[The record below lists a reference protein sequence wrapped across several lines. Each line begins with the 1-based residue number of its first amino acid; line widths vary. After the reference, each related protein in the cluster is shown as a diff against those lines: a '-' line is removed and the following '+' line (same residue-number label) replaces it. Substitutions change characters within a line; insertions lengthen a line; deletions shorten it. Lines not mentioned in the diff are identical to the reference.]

1 MPGGVIDSVRCRP
14 VQRSRGLTRVT
25 GSRPKACRSSQDCCW
40 HRQWCRQPFGAPA
53 IGHFM
58 ANAAWFALAV
68 TGHNLGRSAVLL
80 ASGTMH
86 RSDPATHDV
95 HRPGV

>member
-1 MPGGVIDSVRCRP
+1 
-14 VQRSRGLTRVT
+14 
-25 GSRPKACRSSQDCCW
+25 
-40 HRQWCRQPFGAPA
+40 
-53 IGHFM
+53 M